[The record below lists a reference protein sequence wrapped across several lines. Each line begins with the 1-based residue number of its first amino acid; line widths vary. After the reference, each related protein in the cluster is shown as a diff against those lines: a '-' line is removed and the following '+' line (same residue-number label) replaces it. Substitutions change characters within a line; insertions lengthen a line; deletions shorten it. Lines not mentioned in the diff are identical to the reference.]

1 MLISFSGK
9 ISSGKD
15 TSGSI
20 AQILL
25 NSPQLNNEGV
35 KDFLN
40 KNVSATESPYYSNWV
55 IKKFADKLKDM
66 VCLLL
71 GCSRENLE
79 QQEIKSMTLE
89 ELSNTGIISK
99 EFVNNLNNE

>member
-1 MLISFSGK
+1 MGLISISGRAGHGKDLTGK
-9 ISSGKD
+9 I
-15 TSGSI
+15 I
-20 AQILL
+20 NILL
-25 NSPQLNNEGV
+25 NNPQLNNEGV
-35 KDFLN
+35 MTFLKKDVISS
-40 KNVSATESPYYSNWV
+40 KNWH
-55 IKKFADKLKDM
+55 IKKFADKLKDI
-66 VCLLL
+66 VCILI